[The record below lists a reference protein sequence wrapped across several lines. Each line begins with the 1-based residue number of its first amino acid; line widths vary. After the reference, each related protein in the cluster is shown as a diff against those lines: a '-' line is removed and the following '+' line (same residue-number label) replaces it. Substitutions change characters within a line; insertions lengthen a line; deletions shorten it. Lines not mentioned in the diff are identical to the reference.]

1 MTCLVPARPVLK
13 WAGGKTQLLPQI
25 LERLPARIETFFEP
39 FVGGAAVFFALAA
52 EGRFQRAVLADRNP
66 DLVAVYRALQA
77 DAEAVIDELSQMR
90 HSEAE
95 YYRIRELSPRRLAQR
110 AARVIYLNKTGYNG
124 LYRVNRSGQFNVPFG
139 RYKKPN
145 ICDAENLRAAAR
157 VLEGVEIVEAD
168 FEEVCVR
175 ARPGDAV
182 YLDPPYVPLSKT
194 ANFTAY
200 ARHPFGPSE
209 HQRLA
214 RAFTELERRR
224 VAAVL
229 SNSDTPET
237 RALYRGFRAK
247 KVQVSRAINSR
258 PTARGPIDELLVVAE
273 RLKRPRSR
281 AS

>member
-1 MTCLVPARPVLK
+1 MTCVVPARPVLK

-25 LERLPARIETFFEP
+25 LERLPARIEPFFEP

>member
-1 MTCLVPARPVLK
+1 MTCVVPARPVLK

-95 YYRIRELSPRRLAQR
+95 YYRIRELAPRRLAQR

-157 VLEGVEIVEAD
+157 VLQGVEIVEAD
-168 FEEVCVR
+168 FEEVCAR

-209 HQRLA
+209 HERLA
-214 RAFTELERRR
+214 RAFAELERRQ

>member
-1 MTCLVPARPVLK
+1 MTCVVPARPVLK

-168 FEEVCVR
+168 FEEVCAR

-214 RAFTELERRR
+214 RAFAELERRR

>member
-1 MTCLVPARPVLK
+1 MTCVVPARPVLK

-124 LYRVNRSGQFNVPFG
+124 LYRVNRSGQFNVLFG

-145 ICDAENLRAAAR
+145 ICDVENLRVAAR

-214 RAFTELERRR
+214 RAFAELERRR

>member
-1 MTCLVPARPVLK
+1 MTCVVPARPVLK

-214 RAFTELERRR
+214 RAFAKLERRR

>member
-1 MTCLVPARPVLK
+1 MTCVVPARPVLK

-214 RAFTELERRR
+214 RAFAELERRR